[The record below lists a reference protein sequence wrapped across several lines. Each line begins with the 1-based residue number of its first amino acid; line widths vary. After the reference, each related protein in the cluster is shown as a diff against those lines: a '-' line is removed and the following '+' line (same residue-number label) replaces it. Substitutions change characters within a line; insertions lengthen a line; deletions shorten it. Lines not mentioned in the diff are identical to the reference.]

1 MNFFL
6 QSQLGG
12 YDSWQGFCSLLL
24 TLPDPWSVC
33 LTISVGKKQQET
45 STPTL
50 PTRKKAMPQSSENRS
65 EPRNKVLG

>member
-50 PTRKKAMPQSSENRS
+50 PTRKKQCHKALKIDQNPET
-65 EPRNKVLG
+65 KF